1 MSLNDNF
8 IFKARKVHGDK
19 YDYSLVNYIN
29 NRIKVKIILNDTIYE
44 QSPTNHLQGK
54 LPERINNQNRINT
67 EKFIEK
73 ARNKHGD
80 KYDYSLVVYVNNL
93 TPIKIIYNDNVYE
106 QLPKNHLNGSSPE
119 KTTHRFTKDE
129 FIEKSKKIH
138 GDKYDYSLVE

>member
-80 KYDYSLVVYVNNL
+80 N
-93 TPIKIIYNDNVYE
+93 TII
-106 QLPKNHLNGSSPE
+106 L
-119 KTTHRFTKDE
+119 
-129 FIEKSKKIH
+129 
-138 GDKYDYSLVE
+138 